1 MNSGHI
7 LLLLV
12 TISGW
17 WFTKILWGSKVGK
30 YSLFLIIPYTLF
42 SIFISIKPVDNEGIM
57 IAFGMTLFF
66 AFCFVVINVVCFLA
80 ILIIQQFLPR
90 SEIDYSDPEVQRMI
104 EEFKGGASSRSSFKR
119 QNEQKWSS
127 NETMPNNKKVTGDYE
142 TYGLQENV
150 SGSHWSTIAQGPE
163 NWMIDKMEQKR
174 ASNSRNRYRV
184 VRLVN
189 GKNVGTSYS

>member
-119 QNEQKWSS
+119 QNEQKSS
-127 NETMPNNKKVTGDYE
+127 NS
-142 TYGLQENV
+142 
-150 SGSHWSTIAQGPE
+150 SGGHYVIQY
-163 NWMIDKMEQKR
+163 
-174 ASNSRNRYRV
+174 RNQ
-184 VRLVN
+184 
-189 GKNVGTSYS
+189 VGTSWENGPGSNDERTADAMFDNFISSDPRGSRRCRLVYMVNGRVQQVLGSN